1 MHLFT
6 LTRNPQAL
14 AFHVGVVSSK
24 FYSKIVHERIA
35 RFPEGDPSTSG
46 HVKGSQ
52 SSCRTACDTPFL
64 LISHLTFGSQ
74 IRKGMMMRACSHNS
88 RECCWMS
95 HPLLVPLI
103 SRLRRWLHLW
113 ITVWWNS
120 ILFSGVFF
128 HVAGTNHFASEKVH
142 QLNANAQFFKY
153 SCVFFTKFGFEVHW
167 ILG

>member
-103 SRLRRWLHLW
+103 SRLRRWLHLGSRYDGTQYYSQVSFSMW
-113 ITVWWNS
+113 LELIISPVKRFTNS
-120 ILFSGVFF
+120 TPMLNFLNIHVCFSPNSVLRC
-128 HVAGTNHFASEKVH
+128 TES
-142 QLNANAQFFKY
+142 
-153 SCVFFTKFGFEVHW
+153 
-167 ILG
+167 